1 MSEYTAIVGLIAET
15 RTQTGLQVKC
25 ALSTKSYP
33 TKNKVSDDPMADLDL
48 LKHPILPQWNDS
60 TRFAKICID
69 AKNSTYQ
76 FSRTRR
82 VRRYS
87 YFQATQ
93 FKADLGCCS
102 STYELRRSC
111 S

>member
-1 MSEYTAIVGLIAET
+1 MGMIAET
-15 RTQTGLQVKC
+15 RNQTALQVKW

-33 TKNKVSDDPMADLDL
+33 TKNKVSEDRMTDLDL
-48 LKHPILPQWNDS
+48 LKHSILPQWNYS
-60 TRFAKICID
+60 TRFAKNCID

-87 YFQATQ
+87 YSQATQ
-93 FKADLGCCS
+93 FKANLDCCS

>member
-1 MSEYTAIVGLIAET
+1 MFNLHMGLIAET

-33 TKNKVSDDPMADLDL
+33 TKNKVSDDRMADLDL
-48 LKHPILPQWNDS
+48 LQHPILPQWNYS
-60 TRFAKICID
+60 TRFAKICLD

-76 FSRTRR
+76 FSQTRR

-87 YFQATQ
+87 YSQATQ
-93 FKADLGCCS
+93 FKADLDRCS
-102 STYELRRSC
+102 SIYELRRSC